1 MSGAI
6 SVWSCQHWRAV
17 RCGPLRT
24 VLGSLGSGW
33 SQRELSGSHVMGDD
47 SETKGG
53 DGDGGEKFGTE
64 RKRTWSR
71 TWESHLKAF
80 ESTGTGNRVRFWT
93 AVVHV
98 LSQTE
103 SVLRRT
109 VCYIYVLPD
118 GATPSFPRR
127 TPSTEPSNI
136 NIPSPN
142 RSSEPP
148 LVLGVLRWSK
158 SPHTGHYSSRKG
170 FRVRNLDTATMASLF
185 FCCLAHWESKTALS
199 RLLSAFLVCLDKHR
213 EKREGKRASTL
224 IWRHVLDTNILT
236 WESNQE
242 VSAEG

>member
-1 MSGAI
+1 MVGKNLEPSAKEPDPEPGKVTWKHLRAQEPATV
-6 SVWSCQHWRAV
+6 SVSERLSCTFYPRLH
-17 RCGPLRT
+17 
-24 VLGSLGSGW
+24 
-33 SQRELSGSHVMGDD
+33 LSY
-47 SETKGG
+47 
-53 DGDGGEKFGTE
+53 
-64 RKRTWSR
+64 
-71 TWESHLKAF
+71 
-80 ESTGTGNRVRFWT
+80 
-93 AVVHV
+93 
-98 LSQTE
+98 
-103 SVLRRT
+103 LRRT